1 MEDFIEIGI
10 TEIGDGLVNLH
21 SEDKRF
27 RVEWPTGRT
36 LPKSLLHYGMLDL
49 AKWVNNEADPHHAV
63 ACYFY
68 MD

>member
-10 TEIGDGLVNLH
+10 TEDSNGMVCLH
-21 SEDKRF
+21 STDKRF
-27 RVEWPTGRT
+27 RAEWPMGRT

-49 AKWVNNEADPHHAV
+49 AKWVNNEADPHHCV

>member
-10 TEIGDGLVNLH
+10 TEDRNGMVCLH
-21 SEDKRF
+21 STDKRF
-27 RVEWPTGRT
+27 RAEWPNGKTVTKG
-36 LPKSLLHYGMLDL
+36 LLHYAMLDL
-49 AKWVNNEADPHHAV
+49 AKWVNNEADPHHCV

>member
-10 TEIGDGLVNLH
+10 TEESKGMVLLH

-27 RVEWPTGRT
+27 KREWPAGRT
-36 LPKSLLHYGMLDL
+36 IHKSLLHYAMLDL
-49 AKWVNNEADPHHAV
+49 AKWVNNEADPNHCV